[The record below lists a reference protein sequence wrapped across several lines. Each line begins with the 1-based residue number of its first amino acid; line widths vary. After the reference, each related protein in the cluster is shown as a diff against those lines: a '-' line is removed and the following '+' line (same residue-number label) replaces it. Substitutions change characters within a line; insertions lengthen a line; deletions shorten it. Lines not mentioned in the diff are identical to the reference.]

1 MSYARYPSLLDRV
14 VFITGGGSGI
24 GAAMVEAFAAQK
36 ANVAFVDIAT
46 EPSKALAAK
55 IGASGPPPLFL
66 QCDLVDIAALEAAME
81 EVRQRLGP
89 IGVLINNNAA
99 NDQRQ
104 DVDGASEADWD
115 RATWRLTLKHQFF
128 AAQIARRSMRE
139 LGGGAIV
146 NFSST
151 AWMIGLARMSIYSAA
166 KAAIVGLTKSLAR
179 EFGPEN
185 IRVNAIAPG
194 AVITERQRRL
204 WMSEKDIADFRARQ
218 CLDRTLLAEDVAR
231 LALFLSADD
240 SAMITKQ
247 CFPYRWRAALVRLN
261 KNGLDRAG
269 VSAHPRRLAAADTR
283 PPEKGERP
291 MTVARILADK
301 GRDVFTTQPHRTLKE
316 VVELLAAK
324 GVGAVVVSDASL
336 RAS

>member
-1 MSYARYPSLLDRV
+1 VPYARYPSLLDRV

-24 GAAMVEAFAAQK
+24 GAALVEAFVAQK

-46 EPSKALAAK
+46 DASKALTARL
-55 IGASGPPPLFL
+55 GASGPAPLFL
-66 QCDLVDIAALEAAME
+66 QCDLTDISALEAAME
-81 EVRQRLGP
+81 EIRQRLGP
-89 IGVLINNNAA
+89 IGVLINNAA

-104 DVDGASEADWD
+104 DADEASEADWD
-115 RATWRLTLKHQFF
+115 RTIALNLKHQFF

-151 AWMIGLARMSIYSAA
+151 AWMIGIARLSIYSAA

-179 EFGPEN
+179 EFGPDN

-218 CLDRTLLAEDVAR
+218 CLDRTLVAEDVAR
-231 LALFLSADD
+231 MALFLSADD
-240 SAMITKQ
+240 STMITKQ
-247 CFPYRWRAALVRLN
+247 CFLVDG
-261 KNGLDRAG
+261 GLR
-269 VSAHPRRLAAADTR
+269 
-283 PPEKGERP
+283 
-291 MTVARILADK
+291 
-301 GRDVFTTQPHRTLKE
+301 
-316 VVELLAAK
+316 
-324 GVGAVVVSDASL
+324 
-336 RAS
+336 

>member
-36 ANVAFVDIAT
+36 ANVAFVDIAV
-46 EPSKALAAK
+46 EPSKALAARL
-55 IGASGPPPLFL
+55 GAFEPAPLFL
-66 QCDLVDIAALEAAME
+66 HCDLVDIAALEAAME

-89 IGVLINNNAA
+89 IGVLINNAA

-104 DVDGASEADWD
+104 EVDGASEADWD
-115 RATWRLTLKHQFF
+115 RAMALNLKHQFF

-151 AWMIGLARMSIYSAA
+151 AFMLGIHQLSVYSAA
-166 KAAIVGLTKSLAR
+166 KAAVVGLTMSLAR
-179 EFGPEN
+179 EFGPDN

-194 AVITERQRRL
+194 LVVTERQRRL
-204 WMSEKDIADFRARQ
+204 WMSEADLADFRQRQ
-218 CLDRTLLAEDVAR
+218 CLIHRNIVPEDMAR
-231 LALFLSADD
+231 AALFLSSDD

-247 CFPYRWRAALVRLN
+247 CILVDA
-261 KNGLDRAG
+261 GLR
-269 VSAHPRRLAAADTR
+269 
-283 PPEKGERP
+283 
-291 MTVARILADK
+291 
-301 GRDVFTTQPHRTLKE
+301 
-316 VVELLAAK
+316 
-324 GVGAVVVSDASL
+324 
-336 RAS
+336 

>member
-1 MSYARYPSLLDRV
+1 MLFARYPSLVDRV

-36 ANVAFVDIAT
+36 ANVAFVDIAA
-46 EPSKALAAK
+46 EPSKDLVAK
-55 IGASGPPPLFL
+55 IGASGPAPLFL
-66 QCDLVDIAALEAAME
+66 LCDLTDIAALEAAME

-89 IGVLINNNAA
+89 IGVLVNNAA

-104 DVDGASEADWD
+104 DVDGTSEEDWD
-115 RATWRLTLKHQFF
+115 RALGLNLKHQFF

-151 AWMIGLARMSIYSAA
+151 AWMIGLAQMSVYSAA

-179 EFGPEN
+179 EFGPDN

-218 CLDRTLLAEDVAR
+218 CLDRSLIAEDVAR
-231 LALFLSADD
+231 LALFLSSDD

-247 CFPYRWRAALVRLN
+247 CFLIDG
-261 KNGLDRAG
+261 GLR
-269 VSAHPRRLAAADTR
+269 
-283 PPEKGERP
+283 
-291 MTVARILADK
+291 
-301 GRDVFTTQPHRTLKE
+301 
-316 VVELLAAK
+316 
-324 GVGAVVVSDASL
+324 
-336 RAS
+336 